1 MYENFYGFR
10 EKPFSLLPDAG
21 FLYLSNKH
29 RMALTLLEYG
39 LMNQA
44 GFTVISGDIGTGKT
58 TLIRQLLNNI
68 DPLITV
74 GLISNTHRTFGDL
87 MQWIALAFALPHQ
100 GKDKVQLY
108 QDFMEFIIQEYA
120 HGRRTVLIVDEAQNL
135 PADTLEELRMLS
147 NVNADKDQ
155 VLQII
160 LVGQRELRDT
170 LRRPDLVQFA
180 QRIGVDYHLD
190 PLNEEE
196 TSDYIQHRCK
206 IAGGKAELFSAQAR
220 QAVFEYTGGVPRL
233 VNLLCDTAL
242 VYGYAEQ
249 RERLDA
255 RLIHDVATDKQQG
268 GLFPGQGNTA
278 AHSSPNESAAD
289 ASTTRQAEP
298 SADQASPLA
307 HSHPV
312 ESGAGL
318 SDTPRRGSPPD
329 QEEPALHASSVS
341 HSHPAE
347 SGPELGDSQRRGSLP
362 DHEKPARHANS
373 ATHSHTTGSEPRLSD
388 TPQSEALPGHEK
400 PAVGGRPGE
409 PAAGAKPQQPPMVA
423 PSVDAA
429 PSDEPPTATDQIAA
443 RRAAP
448 AAIGRRETRASAPT
462 GNLRVAIGA
471 ESELLR
477 IYLSKLLSKFGIQV
491 VAALPLDAASL
502 GALNEKSVDVLLVE
516 LDDHLDHLDDAV
528 YELLDTWEKP
538 VLFNDSLAT
547 EASLS
552 QPNRLEYGSKL
563 SQKLY
568 SLAPQAPQSVA

>member
-190 PLNEEE
+190 PLSEEE

-255 RLIHDVATDKQQG
+255 RLIHDVARDKQQG
-268 GLFPGQGNTA
+268 GLFPGHGTTA
-278 AHSSPNESAAD
+278 AHSSPSESAAD
-289 ASTTRQAEP
+289 ASATRQAEP
-298 SADQASPLA
+298 SADQASPVA

-329 QEEPALHASSVS
+329 QEKPALHASSVS

-347 SGPELGDSQRRGSLP
+347 SGPELGDSQRRGFLP
-362 DHEKPARHANS
+362 D
-373 ATHSHTTGSEPRLSD
+373 
-388 TPQSEALPGHEK
+388 HEK
-400 PAVGGRPGE
+400 PAVGGRPVE
-409 PAAGAKPQQPPMVA
+409 PETGAKPQQPPMVA

-429 PSDEPPTATDQIAA
+429 ASDEPPTATDQVAA

-491 VAALPLDAASL
+491 VAALPLDAANL

-528 YELLDTWEKP
+528 YELLDSWEKP